1 MAGNK
6 RKKRRKRLTRN
17 SYAIRIVHGTF
28 HEETHDKGERKGQ
41 TNEMDHPQDPSFS
54 IDQAIVQNRAVVNAA
69 PISANVHHV
78 IMKKR
83 RKKKIR
89 TTARSAGF
97 FRSADQRFFSPTST
111 VNFRRATKSIDTVQD
126 DYPDDE
132 RSRSYELSDFVDVLR
147 ARVESSLVEEE
158 KKTPCVY
165 IRAKERKKKHTHA
178 IQLPHIG
185 K

>member
-83 RKKKIR
+83 RKKK
-89 TTARSAGF
+89 
-97 FRSADQRFFSPTST
+97 
-111 VNFRRATKSIDTVQD
+111 
-126 DYPDDE
+126 
-132 RSRSYELSDFVDVLR
+132 
-147 ARVESSLVEEE
+147 
-158 KKTPCVY
+158 
-165 IRAKERKKKHTHA
+165 
-178 IQLPHIG
+178 
-185 K
+185 